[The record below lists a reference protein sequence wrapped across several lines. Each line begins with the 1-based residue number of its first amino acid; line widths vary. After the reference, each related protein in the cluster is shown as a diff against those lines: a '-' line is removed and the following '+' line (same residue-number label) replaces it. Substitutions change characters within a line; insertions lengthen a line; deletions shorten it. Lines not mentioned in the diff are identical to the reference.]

1 MPQLEKGGKH
11 VFGWSV
17 VGRDGRVRIPA
28 EALREYRLR
37 AGERVILVSGSRT
50 SGGFGLTRRSFLV
63 RSPLR
68 RLLQENPRLDRYR
81 LREGEPL
88 RHRWRFLCWLKIRR
102 GGIVRLPPAA
112 RAAYGLRGGDRLM
125 SVRSSDIAIG
135 FAAKGPLVAV
145 GREHPEIEVF
155 I

>member
-28 EALREYRLR
+28 EARREYRLR
-37 AGERVILVSGSRT
+37 VGERVILISGSRT

-68 RLLQENPRLDRYR
+68 RLLRENPRLDRYR
-81 LREGEPL
+81 LKEGEPL
-88 RHRWRFLCWLKIRR
+88 RQSWRFLCWLKIRR
-102 GGIVRLPPAA
+102 GGIVRLPPPA
-112 RAAYGLRGGDRLM
+112 RAAYGLRAGDRLM
-125 SVRSSDIAIG
+125 SIRSSDIAIG
-135 FAAKGPLVAV
+135 FAAQGPLIAV
-145 GREHPEIEVF
+145 GRKHKELELF
-155 I
+155 Y